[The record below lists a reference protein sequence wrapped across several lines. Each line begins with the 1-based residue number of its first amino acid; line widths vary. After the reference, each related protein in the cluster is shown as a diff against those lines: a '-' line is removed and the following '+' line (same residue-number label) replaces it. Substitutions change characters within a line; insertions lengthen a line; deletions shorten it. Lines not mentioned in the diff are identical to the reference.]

1 MLSIQELFPDQ
12 SDIAYEDLDRH
23 HATRWQR
30 KTQQISTLL
39 GIVEGITID
48 KVVCDRERQYL
59 QQWMEEHRHEAKILG
74 YDRVFDLILD
84 RLRSGFSSSIEQAEL
99 IKLIES
105 FDQNAFYKQDT
116 LAIEEFQGILA
127 GIAADR
133 VITVDELRPLEDWIE
148 EHEDLRNRY
157 PITEIEAIVTSVLT
171 DGVIDKQEH
180 AMLVQWF
187 SSFLK
192 AQDKNTLENPDGF
205 SMGVL
210 AQNVDIKIPGKS
222 FCITGGSPRLK
233 RQELHDILTDLGA
246 TIKDGVH
253 MNLDYLVYCQNGSKC
268 YAYECY
274 GRKIEAAME
283 YRRSGKSD
291 VLIISEKDF
300 FDALAGHG
308 ITIPQ

>member
-1 MLSIQELFPDQ
+1 MQSIQELFPDF
-12 SDIAYEDLDRH
+12 SDISNEILDSH
-23 HATRWQR
+23 HVTRRQR

-59 QQWMEEHRHEAKILG
+59 QQWMEEHKHEAKILG

-84 RLRSGFSSSIEQAEL
+84 RLRSSFASSIEQAEL

-105 FDQNAFYKQDT
+105 FDQDAFYEQET
-116 LAIEEFQGILA
+116 LAIEEFHGIIA

-133 VITVDELRPLEDWIE
+133 VITVDELRPLEDWFE
-148 EHEDLRNRY
+148 AHEDLRLRY
-157 PITEIEAIVTSVLT
+157 PILEIESIVTAVLK
-171 DGVIDKQEH
+171 DGVIDQQEH

-192 AQDKNTLENPDGF
+192 TKDRNILENPDGF

-246 TIKDGVH
+246 TIKEGVS
-253 MNLDYLVYCQNGSKC
+253 MDLDYLVYCQKGSKC

-283 YRRSGKSD
+283 YRRGGKSD
-291 VLIISEKDF
+291 VVIISERDF
-300 FDALAGHG
+300 FDALEVYGVRK
-308 ITIPQ
+308 